1 MTSVGCRHPLR
12 IYVFTRIFG
21 RCKLIYLRLSDPTN
35 SQAILHVSVCVVAGL
50 VATVLIQL
58 LHTTVVSGRAGVPG
72 AEDDDWSLQPG
83 RQADHLRDADA
94 REHVRQAATD
104 SRRGVRRRQRHPRRR
119 RLRHAER
126 RDRQGTLPGQGRRD
140 DAQVRRGS
148 RGRVTR
154 VTSHPPWRGRL
165 FHAIIM
171 HVT

>member
-1 MTSVGCRHPLR
+1 MTSVGYRHPLR

-21 RCKLIYLRLSDPTN
+21 RCKLIYLRHSDPTN
-35 SQAILHVSVCVVAGL
+35 SQAILHMRLRSR
-50 VATVLIQL
+50 LISSDRTHPAAAQ
-58 LHTTVVSGRAGVPG
+58 TVVSGRAGVPG

-148 RGRVTR
+148 RGGVTR
-154 VTSHPPWRGRL
+154 VTSHPPPGAADYFML
-165 FHAIIM
+165 LLCM
-171 HVT
+171 